1 MQITLFNIDMMIKR
15 VIFVTIRKGR
25 LKLLKNTKQII
36 TLLLALVFIF
46 SMMFFT
52 FYEKT
57 IFWYLYAFTLLVG
70 IAISLV
76 AGKFEDR
83 IPTWQYLIYGIG
95 YGTITYGVVKLGYM
109 LMPYLDK
116 NAAKDITKF
125 LDVYG
130 PQNIFHYLMLIFI
143 VAVGE
148 EMFWRGYVQ
157 QQLKQFTTPFW
168 AVIITSML
176 FSLSL
181 AISGFLPGALAA
193 IIAGILWGALYEWK
207 RSLPLIIVTHIVF
220 VLLLFLVL
228 PLF

>member
-1 MQITLFNIDMMIKR
+1 M
-15 VIFVTIRKGR
+15 
-25 LKLLKNTKQII
+25 KNKKQILI
-36 TLLLALVFIF
+36 LLVALIFIF
-46 SMMFFT
+46 SMMYFT
-52 FYEKT
+52 FYEKS

-70 IAISLV
+70 ITISLL

-95 YGTITYGVVKLGYM
+95 YGTITYGLVKLGYM
-109 LMPYLDK
+109 LMPYIDQ
-116 NAAKDITKF
+116 NAVSEIKKF
-125 LDVYG
+125 LEVYG
-130 PQNIFHYLMLIFI
+130 PQNIFHYLLLIFI

-157 QQLKQFTTPFW
+157 QQLKQFTSPFW
-168 AVIITSML
+168 AVVVTSIL

-193 IIAGILWGALYEWK
+193 IVTGILWGTLYEWK
-207 RSLPLIIVTHIVF
+207 KSLPLIIVSHIVF

>member
-1 MQITLFNIDMMIKR
+1 MKNSKQ
-15 VIFVTIRKGR
+15 TI
-25 LKLLKNTKQII
+25 I
-36 TLLLALVFIF
+36 LLLALVFIF

-52 FYEKT
+52 FYERA

-70 IAISLV
+70 IAIALV

-83 IPTWQYLIYGIG
+83 IPTWKYLIYGIG
-95 YGTITYGVVKLGYM
+95 YGTITYGFVKLGFM
-109 LMPYLDK
+109 LLPYLDD
-116 NAAKDITKF
+116 NATKEIMKF
-125 LDVYG
+125 LNVYG

-143 VAVGE
+143 VAIGE

-157 QQLKQFTTPFW
+157 QQLKRFTSPVW
-168 AVIITSML
+168 AVIITALL

-181 AISGFLPGALAA
+181 AISGFMPGALAA
-193 IIAGILWGALYEWK
+193 IVVGLIWGTLYEWK
-207 RSLPLIIVTHIVF
+207 KSLPLIIVSHIVF

>member
-1 MQITLFNIDMMIKR
+1 M
-15 VIFVTIRKGR
+15 
-25 LKLLKNTKQII
+25 KNKKQII

-52 FYEKT
+52 FHEKA
-57 IFWYLYAFTLLVG
+57 IFWYLYAFTLLIG

-95 YGTITYGVVKLGYM
+95 YGTITYGLVKLGYM
-109 LMPYLDK
+109 ILPSIDK
-116 NAAKDITKF
+116 NAVNDITKF
-125 LDVYG
+125 LAVYG
-130 PQNIFHYLMLIFI
+130 PQNIFQYLLLIFV

-157 QQLKQFTTPFW
+157 QQLKQYTSPLW
-168 AVIITSML
+168 AVIITSIL

-193 IIAGILWGALYEWK
+193 IVAGIVWGALYEWK
-207 RSLPLIIVTHIVF
+207 KSLPLIIVSHIVF